1 MHLETGCHLTG
12 QHEEEGLGPG
22 AGDAA
27 VSPRILLTG
36 STGLVL
42 RRSGVYGRRRWLSV
56 LRAAPGAWLLGR
68 CLLTAHA
75 HHCDGC
81 NAKLDASSKAVGP
94 PRGSFAACPG
104 AQLPLGEMT
113 SLFATLIGKCQTSQL
128 LMGKN
133 RGWDS
138 SPRLDLVKSSAP
150 LGILTAVNG

>member
-1 MHLETGCHLTG
+1 MHLEAGCHLTG

-56 LRAAPGAWLLGR
+56 LRAAPGAW
-68 CLLTAHA
+68 
-75 HHCDGC
+75 
-81 NAKLDASSKAVGP
+81 
-94 PRGSFAACPG
+94 
-104 AQLPLGEMT
+104 PLGVCSQFTPTTVTAATPSLTPHPRPWGLPVGVLQPAPVLGCLSREIT

-138 SPRLDLVKSSAP
+138 SPQLDLVKSSAP